1 MASFETFLWW
11 IFIIFT
17 LICGGFCIEAH
28 YRYKNKNGIDNEY
41 KFSNKYKYFGQP
53 VYDKQNKIHGYEL
66 LLREYNQHT
75 NKWQLPRNVVDFP
88 LSKIVS
94 TIQEINPQLKDITN
108 LSLNMTVSQITDFRA
123 EYFFT
128 WVLGTTNI
136 KQLVIELDTNDI
148 RRANIFKRKEIL
160 HMFKKLQHPQIKITR
175 WIIE

>member
-1 MASFETFLWW
+1 MSTNFQINISILANLFMT
-11 IFIIFT
+11 
-17 LICGGFCIEAH
+17 
-28 YRYKNKNGIDNEY
+28 
-41 KFSNKYKYFGQP
+41 
-53 VYDKQNKIHGYEL
+53 NKIKFMVMNFYYG
-66 LLREYNQHT
+66 NTIIHT

-94 TIQEINPQLKDITN
+94 TIQEINPQLKDIAN

-136 KQLVIELDTNDI
+136 KQLVIELDANDI

-160 HMFKKLQHPQIKITR
+160 YILRKIKRLQIKVT
-175 WIIE
+175 IENVDSSKKHTIQKHTICYSSICHILTI